1 MRVPSL
7 EPGRR
12 RPQPAPL
19 LPPGHP
25 GRRGARSGRQ
35 LGALL
40 LAHDAVGD
48 ALQDDATA
56 LGIDMSHVEYVD
68 SSAIGCLIKY
78 ANVTKGKGVDLY
90 LLDLKPDI
98 RLIFKTAYLDKFFNF
113 ITHEEFKRRRK
124 NA

>member
-1 MRVPSL
+1 MEKMEIKTTRPWDRTAMLRLSGKFNIEQVVPF
-7 EPGRR
+7 EE
-12 RPQPAPL
+12 
-19 LPPGHP
+19 
-25 GRRGARSGRQ
+25 
-35 LGALL
+35 
-40 LAHDAVGD
+40 AVGD

-124 NA
+124 DA